1 MIQGFD
7 CGHDSANW
15 TCGYHGDQYI
25 TYVDGVGIPS
35 AEQSNLP
42 SVMNWEYPSTMYR
55 TFISRYDSNSQILFN
70 AQQVMCQGNNTG
82 SLLEYAIDNMYDFS
96 MIDDIALQ
104 EDCNSNELQQ
114 EGVH

>member
-1 MIQGFD
+1 M
-7 CGHDSANW
+7 
-15 TCGYHGDQYI
+15 
-25 TYVDGVGIPS
+25 DGVGIPF
-35 AEQSNLP
+35 AEQSNVP
-42 SVMNWEYPSTMYR
+42 SAMNWEYPSTMYR